1 MKVLK
6 KRSKSRF
13 ELVKVHN
20 IEEKVDGKR
29 GSRFLFEAVLMDTT
43 ENKLYRVSEYFQR
56 STEPMSFKKAKLCHL
71 TDLSWDPKTPV
82 YVIVP
87 IKQQGEW
94 IRYLINQLSRY
105 YKQTH
110 DDHFTLI
117 ITDFNST
124 DVDIPALL
132 KSSSLKHH
140 YMNIKTENFQFSK
153 TAAINSAATWIR
165 NDDAILLMYDLHLT
179 FPVDMLDNVR
189 KRCKQG
195 KAAYFPIVTRLGC
208 GFAPRNPNGYPEIWG
223 FGIAAFYK
231 SDYVNIGGMDDKRY
245 QFEWGGE
252 DSDIADRTISNSL
265 EIERLLHPYFFHYYH
280 RRLPWKKVIAEEEE
294 ENKDVNEPK
303 KIKEIQ
309 A

>member
-1 MKVLK
+1 
-6 KRSKSRF
+6 
-13 ELVKVHN
+13 
-20 IEEKVDGKR
+20 
-29 GSRFLFEAVLMDTT
+29 
-43 ENKLYRVSEYFQR
+43 
-56 STEPMSFKKAKLCHL
+56 
-71 TDLSWDPKTPV
+71 
-82 YVIVP
+82 
-87 IKQQGEW
+87 
-94 IRYLINQLSRY
+94 RY

-140 YMNIKTENFQFSK
+140 YMNIKTENFQFSR
-153 TAAINSAATWIR
+153 TIGINRAATWIR

-208 GFAPRNPNGYPEIWG
+208 GFAPRYPNGYPELWG
-223 FGIAAFYK
+223 FGISAFYK
-231 SDYVNIGGMDDKRY
+231 SDYANVGGMNDQKFR
-245 QFEWGGE
+245 FKWGGE

-280 RRLPWKKVIAEEEE
+280 RQLPWKKSTAKKEK

-303 KIKEIQ
+303 IIKEIQ